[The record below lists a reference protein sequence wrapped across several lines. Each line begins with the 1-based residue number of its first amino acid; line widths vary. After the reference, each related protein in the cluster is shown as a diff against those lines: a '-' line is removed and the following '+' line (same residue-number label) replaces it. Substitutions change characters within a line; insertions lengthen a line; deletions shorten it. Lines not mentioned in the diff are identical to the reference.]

1 MGNFVY
7 VFFHNLNLKVF
18 FFFNYKRIGEEA
30 RADKYYLLQFWN

>member
-7 VFFHNLNLKVF
+7 VFFHNLNLKV